1 MSNSSKYYDNLA
13 AQVVL
18 GNLVLHPTEVLSAD
32 SMYPLSSRDFVP
44 TFHKAMFGGLYN
56 FAMTGRDATDVT
68 AFEEFLKDYPD
79 LWGSYSSSDGPR
91 FLEECVYSAKNGGFK
106 YYYDKLKK
114 LTLLREYN
122 AIGVDV
128 SWLYDDDNLIDKDK
142 KTEQTLHFEN
152 SSISDLAKEIED
164 RVLLVGTK
172 VATGADDSSVSL
184 GDSIFET
191 LHRLEETPEI
201 GMPFSFSDREGGVFS
216 GIMNRVTFGARKGK
230 FFLRSAP
237 SGVGKTRAMLSDACM
252 LACKHIYIN
261 GQWTPIIANDG
272 PRAVREG
279 VLFISTELDVE
290 ELQTMAL
297 AFLTGI
303 NEEKIISRQYTEE
316 EQDRIM
322 FAAKE
327 LHEAPLRIVQL
338 PNFTVNDIENE
349 IRRAHILHKCN
360 YIFYDYL
367 GTSLGI
373 LEEIGQRTRGVSM
386 REDSILFLL
395 ATRLKELAI
404 QYNIFIESATQLNAG
419 WKTDTIPDQNLL
431 RGAKSISDR
440 IDLGGI
446 LLNATSDD
454 IADLTTAGWISKW
467 GGLIPNQKLSIYK
480 NRRGKYVNC
489 YIWICADK
497 GTCRFVPIGATTWN
511 LEPYEVPP
519 LPLEALARTA
529 REEKK

>member
-1 MSNSSKYYDNLA
+1 MKRARQKRYFLKAFKTQRGYKYWIPVNKPVQYSQKKFSIHPYVLGAILGDGSLRYNSSQKALSFSSEDEEIVQKIASLLGLTYKKNSNNNFSWTFQYKDSYFGHKNLWVEELFKEYPTLWNAKSEDKFIPEEYFYGSIEQRQQLMQGLLDTDGSIDSIEKGRVSFFTISERLKDDIVRLGRSLGYICTVSVDNRKDKYKNTNGRCYIVKIQSCKKDKIDMFSLPRKKNIAISYANNGKKEIRKDLLAIVDIIPLQEETEMTCFLVDNQEHLFLA
-13 AQVVL
+13 Q
-18 GNLVLHPTEVLSAD
+18 
-32 SMYPLSSRDFVP
+32 DFV
-44 TFHKAMFGGLYN
+44 
-56 FAMTGRDATDVT
+56 VT
-68 AFEEFLKDYPD
+68 H
-79 LWGSYSSSDGPR
+79 
-91 FLEECVYSAKNGGFK
+91 N
-106 YYYDKLKK
+106 
-114 LTLLREYN
+114 
-122 AIGVDV
+122 
-128 SWLYDDDNLIDKDK
+128 
-142 KTEQTLHFEN
+142 
-152 SSISDLAKEIED
+152 
-164 RVLLVGTK
+164 
-172 VATGADDSSVSL
+172 
-184 GDSIFET
+184 
-191 LHRLEETPEI
+191 
-201 GMPFSFSDREGGVFS
+201 
-216 GIMNRVTFGARKGK
+216 
-230 FFLRSAP
+230 
-237 SGVGKTRAMLSDACM
+237 TRAMLSDACM
-252 LACKHIYIN
+252 LACKHIYVN

-316 EQDRIM
+316 EQDRIL

-431 RGAKSISDR
+431 RGAKSITYPQSEV
-440 IDLGGI
+440 
-446 LLNATSDD
+446 
-454 IADLTTAGWISKW
+454 
-467 GGLIPNQKLSIYK
+467 IY
-480 NRRGKYVNC
+480 
-489 YIWICADK
+489 I
-497 GTCRFVPIGATTWN
+497 
-511 LEPYEVPP
+511 
-519 LPLEALARTA
+519 
-529 REEKK
+529 